1 MEEKRK
7 VKTSVRFKSQS
18 MPKSEKCC
26 LDSGTNNDP
35 EEEPP
40 GKRSMSGDL
49 EEEPPGSHNMSG
61 DLEKEPA
68 SHIAATRYKFFK
80 DIPDTIWND
89 WKWQFRNRITRVEQL
104 TQFIPLSAK
113 EQAQLRLVTMRYP
126 MSVTPYYLSL
136 INPDDPEDP
145 IRKQAIPSA
154 LEMTMGAVG
163 LEDPLGEKED
173 TVVPGL
179 VHRYP
184 DRVLLV
190 LTDICPVLC
199 RHCTRKREWRNGG
212 WVQTPAQVEA
222 MLMYISQHKA
232 IRDVI
237 ISGGDP
243 LTLSNRHLEAVI
255 SRIREIKHVEI
266 IRIGTRFPVVL
277 PQRIDKELCTM
288 LAKYGPI
295 WLNTHFN
302 HVREITPEAG
312 EACDRLLRSGIPVNN
327 QSVLLRGINDS
338 VEAQTA
344 LCHGLLKIKVRPYYL
359 FECDEVQ
366 GTEHLRTPVEAGIK
380 IIEGMRGHTSGL
392 AIPTFVIDLP
402 QGGGKVP
409 LQPNYV
415 VAQSEAELVL
425 RNYEGRTFRY
435 RNPGERQDLESAAEA
450 LPAAHGAAGYLA
462 QEPAANVG

>member
-1 MEEKRK
+1 LAKL
-7 VKTSVRFKSQS
+7 KSQ
-18 MPKSEKCC
+18 PVYESEKCC
-26 LDSGTNNDP
+26 LESCGSSDP

-40 GKRSMSGDL
+40 GKRSGSENL
-49 EEEPPGSHNMSG
+49 EEEPPG
-61 DLEKEPA
+61 KT
-68 SHIAATRYKFFK
+68 ATARYRFFR
-80 DIPDTIWND
+80 DIPDTVWND

-104 TQFIPLSAK
+104 VQFIPLSTE
-113 EQAQLRLVTMRYP
+113 EQAQLKLVTMRYP
-126 MSVTPYYLSL
+126 LSVTPYYLSL
-136 INPDDPEDP
+136 MNPDDPDDP
-145 IRKQAIPSA
+145 VRKQAIPSP
-154 LEMTMGAVG
+154 LEMTMGSMGA
-163 LEDPLGEKED
+163 EDPLGEKED

-179 VHRYP
+179 IHRYP

-212 WVQTPAQVEA
+212 WVRPSSEVAA
-222 MLMYISQHKA
+222 ILDYINQHKS

-243 LTLSNRHLEAVI
+243 LTLSNRHLEDII
-255 SRIREIKHVEI
+255 SRIRRIKHVEI

-302 HVREITPEAG
+302 HVREITPEAA
-312 EACDRLLRSGIPVNN
+312 EACDRLLRSGVPVNN

-338 VEAQTA
+338 VEAQMK

-359 FECDEVQ
+359 FQCDEVQ
-366 GTEHLRTPVEAGIK
+366 GTEHLRTPVEVGIK
-380 IIEGMRGHTSGL
+380 IIERMRGHTSGL
-392 AIPTFVIDLP
+392 AVPTFVIDLP

-415 VAQSEAELVL
+415 LAHTEGELVL
-425 RNYEGRTFRY
+425 RNYEGHAFRY
-435 RNPGERQDLESAAEA
+435 RNPTILAHPELPTEVICSGDNSSASLPQEA
-450 LPAAHGAAGYLA
+450 LPIRIRRSSKCG
-462 QEPAANVG
+462 